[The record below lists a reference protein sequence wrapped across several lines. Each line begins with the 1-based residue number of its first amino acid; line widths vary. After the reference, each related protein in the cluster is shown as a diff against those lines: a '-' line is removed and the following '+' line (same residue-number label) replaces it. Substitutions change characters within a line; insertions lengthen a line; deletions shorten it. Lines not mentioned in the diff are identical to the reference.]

1 MQEEYYMKSTSHK
14 RIGIFGGSF
23 DPIHNGHVAVAKH
36 VIKALDLDLL
46 YIMVANLSPLKASSN
61 ETFAHRLAMAQHAFA
76 GEDKAVVSDLE
87 SRRTPPS
94 YTIDTIREISVMH
107 PGAEIFLI
115 IGEDVALELHKWDNY
130 QHLFASSTIVVTER
144 GGYDKNQMTTL
155 ATKIGP
161 ENTQKLIDN
170 WLNFDF
176 KTLSST
182 ELRQI
187 LASGKPTVDLLPDK
201 VATYIHN
208 NNLYKS

>member
-1 MQEEYYMKSTSHK
+1 MNSTNQK

-36 VIKALDLDLL
+36 VIDALNLDLL
-46 YIMVANLSPLKASSN
+46 YVMVANLSPLKASSN
-61 ETFAHRLAMAQHAFA
+61 ETFAHRFTMAKYAFS
-76 GEDKAVVSDLE
+76 GVEKAVVSDLE

-94 YTIDTIREISVMH
+94 YTIDTIREISDKH
-107 PGAEIFLI
+107 PDAEIFLI

-130 QHLFASSTIVVTER
+130 QHLFASSTVVVTER
-144 GGYDKNQMTTL
+144 GGYDKDQMTTL

-176 KTLSST
+176 KALSST
-182 ELRQI
+182 ELRHI
-187 LASGKPTVDLLPDK
+187 LASGQPTADLLPDR
-201 VATYIHN
+201 VATYIQK
-208 NNLYKS
+208 NNLYKR